1 MAYPNLKRRRMRG
14 FTLIELMI
22 VVAIIGIL
30 ASIAVPQYRD
40 YVIRAKLTDAF
51 TGLGAVSTAAE
62 DYWGNTHTYVGM
74 DGAGQNRIPA
84 ATANFRFALTSC
96 QRLGL
101 PRDRDRPRLARRLRP
116 TPSTR
121 TATAPPPAADR
132 LGQQRQLLARPQGRT
147 CACSDPRARR
157 RLHADRGGG
166 RARHHGGILMAVGI
180 PSMSTWMLGRK
191 AAAAAVLL

>member
-51 TGLGAVSTAAE
+51 TGLGTVSTAAE

-84 ATANFRFALTSC
+84 ATANFRFALTTASDSAF
-96 QRLGL
+96 LV
-101 PRDRDRPRLARRLRP
+101 
-116 TPSTR
+116 
-121 TATAPPPAADR
+121 TATGLGSLTGFSYTIDQNGSRTSTGPTGWGSNTACWLDR
-132 LGQQRQLLARPQGRT
+132 KGGT
-147 CACSDPRARR
+147 CSQ
-157 RLHADRGGG
+157 
-166 RARHHGGILMAVGI
+166 
-180 PSMSTWMLGRK
+180 
-191 AAAAAVLL
+191 